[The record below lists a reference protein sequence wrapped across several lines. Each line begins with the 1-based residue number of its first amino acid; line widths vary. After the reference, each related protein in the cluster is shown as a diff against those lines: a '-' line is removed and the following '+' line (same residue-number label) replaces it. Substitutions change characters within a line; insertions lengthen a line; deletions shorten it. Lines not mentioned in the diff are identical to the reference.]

1 MARASSGSGIPRLRR
16 QVASLQRKADRAQE
30 EARTR
35 KREAAKL
42 RKVTAELKRTAG
54 DLQTVLEHMSDGIM
68 LFGRD
73 FRWQLYNRNVCELQR
88 FPPEIGHIGAHGDDI
103 LRYQALRGDFGPVI
117 DLESMI
123 EERRRLIMSGNA
135 SRYVR
140 RAASGR
146 MVEFEFKPLPDGRVL
161 GVYRDITELKR
172 TEEALKESEAR
183 YARAM
188 RAATEGI
195 YEWDAGTGA
204 LYLSDGAREFWG
216 LPPGPLRNADWLS
229 LILPE
234 DYPAYRQ
241 AVIDHLKGRTPYL
254 EHEVRARNASGE
266 YRWLLDRGVAERN
279 EDGRVTRMVGVTS
292 DVTQRKSAERALRL
306 AHQEVTEAL
315 ERQTATAEVLRVIST
330 LPTDL
335 GPVLSAIVTTCR
347 RLFQG
352 RAAALVLPRG
362 DMLEAAAFADDATAA
377 GPGGGFLQPW
387 PFDRLS
393 AAGTSILENRA
404 IAVTDTAQGE
414 LLFPRMKTLAAAVGG
429 YRSGLFVP
437 LLREGSAIGC
447 IAILR
452 AFPGEFA
459 AKDLTLAQTFADQAV
474 IAIEKVRM
482 LNEAKNALEWQTATA
497 QTLNVM
503 ARSPSDIQPVF
514 DTIVRSAVRLCDG
527 LFGAVYRYDGELIHF
542 AAGYNVPPAALG
554 RVRDKYPVK
563 PEDQSVASS
572 RAVLTRSVVR
582 IDDVMADPHY
592 DRNHAAG
599 PGQWRR
605 LLAVPMLRDGAP
617 LGVIVI
623 LWEKP
628 GTTPAHHEEMLKTFA
643 DQAVIAIENVRLFN
657 ELQEKSRQLEIAGRH
672 KSEFVANMSHELRT
686 PLNAII
692 GYSEMLREEA
702 GPAQKP
708 FVSDLGKIA
717 GAGRHLLQLI
727 NAVLDLSKI
736 EAGKMDVVLEDF
748 SVQDLVE
755 GVAAVI
761 TPLAEKNANR
771 FDIRVAPEV
780 EGMRADATKVRQTLF
795 NLLSNACKFTQQ
807 GTVSLEIARETD
819 SAGDWLK
826 FTISDT
832 GIGMTPEQMSRLFQ
846 DFTQVDPETAR
857 KYGGTGLGLA
867 LSRRLCRMMG
877 GDISVTS
884 DAGRGSSFLVR
895 LPAHAGREAA

>member
-30 EARTR
+30 EATAR

-42 RKVTAELKRTAG
+42 RKVTAELTRTAG
-54 DLQTVLEHMSDGIM
+54 NLQTVLDNMSDGLM

-73 FRWQLYNRNVCELQR
+73 FSWQLYNRNVCELQC
-88 FPPEIGHIGAHGDDI
+88 FPPEIGHLGAHGDDI
-103 LRYQALRGDFGPVI
+103 LRYQALRGDFGPVT
-117 DLESMI
+117 DLDRMI
-123 EERRRLIMSGNA
+123 EERRALIMRSNGA
-135 SRYVR
+135 RYTR

-146 MVEFEFKPLPDGRVL
+146 MVEFQFKRLADGRVL
-161 GVYRDITELKR
+161 GIYRDIDELKR

-195 YEWDAGTGA
+195 YEYEMKTGE
-204 LYLSDGAREFWG
+204 LYLSDRARQVWG
-216 LPPGPLRNADWLS
+216 FSSGTLNKMDWIS
-229 LILPE
+229 HIHPE

-241 AVIDHLKGRTPYL
+241 AVIDHFKGVTPHL
-254 EHEVRARNASGE
+254 DHEMRARDASGE
-266 YRWLLDRGVAERN
+266 YRWVQDRGIGERD
-279 EDGRVTRMVGVTS
+279 ETGRVTRLVGVTI
-292 DVTQRKSAERALRL
+292 DITQRKRNEQRLR
-306 AHQEVTEAL
+306 
-315 ERQTATAEVLRVIST
+315 R
-330 LPTDL
+330 
-335 GPVLSAIVTTCR
+335 
-347 RLFQG
+347 
-352 RAAALVLPRG
+352 
-362 DMLEAAAFADDATAA
+362 
-377 GPGGGFLQPW
+377 
-387 PFDRLS
+387 
-393 AAGTSILENRA
+393 
-404 IAVTDTAQGE
+404 
-414 LLFPRMKTLAAAVGG
+414 
-429 YRSGLFVP
+429 
-437 LLREGSAIGC
+437 
-447 IAILR
+447 
-452 AFPGEFA
+452 
-459 AKDLTLAQTFADQAV
+459 
-474 IAIEKVRM
+474 
-482 LNEAKNALEWQTATA
+482 ALEWQTATA
-497 QTLNVM
+497 ETLKVM
-503 ARSPSDIQPVF
+503 AGSQSDVQPVF
-514 DTIVRSAVRLCDG
+514 DSIIRNAVRLCGG
-527 LFGAVYRYDGELIHF
+527 LFGAVYRYDGELVHF
-542 AAGYNVPPAALG
+542 AAGYNVPPAALE
-554 RVRDKYPVK
+554 RVRTKYPVK

-572 RAVLTRSVVR
+572 RAILTRSVVR

-605 LLAVPMLRDGAP
+605 LLAVPMLRDDVP

-628 GTTPAHHEEMLKTFA
+628 GVTPKRNEDMLKTFA
-643 DQAVIAIENVRLFN
+643 HQAVIAIENVRLFH
-657 ELQEKSRQLEIAGRH
+657 ELQEKSRQLEIASRH
-672 KSEFVANMSHELRT
+672 KSEFLANMSHELRT

-702 GPAQKP
+702 GAAHKP
-708 FVSDLGKIA
+708 FPPELGKIA

-761 TPLAEKNANR
+761 APLAEKNANR
-771 FDIRVAPEV
+771 LEIRIAGEV
-780 EGMRADATKVRQTLF
+780 EGMRADSTKVRQTLF
-795 NLLSNACKFTQQ
+795 NVLSNACKFTQQ
-807 GTVSLEIARETD
+807 GTVSLEVAQQAD
-819 SAGDWLK
+819 AAGDWLT

-846 DFTQVDPETAR
+846 DFTQADPETAR

-877 GDISVTS
+877 GDITVTS

-895 LPAHAGREAA
+895 LPAHAGSEAA

>member
-1 MARASSGSGIPRLRR
+1 MARASSGSGIPRVRR

-30 EARTR
+30 EARAR

-54 DLQTVLEHMSDGIM
+54 NLQTVLDHMSDGIM

-103 LRYQALRGDFGPVI
+103 LRYQALRGDFGPVT
-117 DLESMI
+117 DLESLI
-123 EERRRLIMSGNA
+123 QQRRQFIMSGNG

-140 RAASGR
+140 RAASGK
-146 MVEFEFKPLPDGRVL
+146 MVEFDFKALPDGRVL
-161 GVYRDITELKR
+161 GIYRDVTEWKR
-172 TEEALKESEAR
+172 AEEALKESEAR
-183 YARAM
+183 YSRAM

-195 YEWDAGTGA
+195 YEYEMKTGE
-204 LYLSDGAREFWG
+204 LYLSDRARKVWG
-216 LPPGPLRNADWLS
+216 FSSGTLNKQDWIS
-229 LILPE
+229 HIHPE

-241 AVIDHLKGRTPYL
+241 AVIDHFKGVTPHL
-254 EHEVRARNASGE
+254 DHEMRARDATGE
-266 YRWLLDRGVAERN
+266 YRWVQDRGIGERD
-279 EDGRVTRMVGVTS
+279 ETGRVTRLVGVTI
-292 DVTQRKSAERALRL
+292 DITQRKRSEQSLR
-306 AHQEVTEAL
+306 
-315 ERQTATAEVLRVIST
+315 R
-330 LPTDL
+330 
-335 GPVLSAIVTTCR
+335 
-347 RLFQG
+347 
-352 RAAALVLPRG
+352 
-362 DMLEAAAFADDATAA
+362 
-377 GPGGGFLQPW
+377 
-387 PFDRLS
+387 
-393 AAGTSILENRA
+393 
-404 IAVTDTAQGE
+404 
-414 LLFPRMKTLAAAVGG
+414 
-429 YRSGLFVP
+429 
-437 LLREGSAIGC
+437 
-447 IAILR
+447 
-452 AFPGEFA
+452 
-459 AKDLTLAQTFADQAV
+459 
-474 IAIEKVRM
+474 
-482 LNEAKNALEWQTATA
+482 ALEWQTATA
-497 QTLNVM
+497 ETLKVM
-503 ARSPSDIQPVF
+503 AGSQSDIQPVF
-514 DTIVRSAVRLCDG
+514 DTIVRSAVHLCEG

-542 AAGYNVPPAALG
+542 AAGYNVPPAALE
-554 RVRDKYPVK
+554 RVRDKYPVR

-572 RAVLTRSVVR
+572 RAVLSRSVVR

-592 DRNHAAG
+592 DRKHAAG

-605 LLAVPMLRDGAP
+605 LLAVPMLRDGVP

-657 ELQEKSRQLEIAGRH
+657 ELQEKSRQLEIASRH
-672 KSEFVANMSHELRT
+672 KSEFLANMSHELRT

-702 GPAQKP
+702 GAAQKP
-708 FVSDLGKIA
+708 YLPELGKIA

-736 EAGKMDVVLEDF
+736 EAGKMEVVLEEF

-755 GVAAVI
+755 GVTAVI
-761 TPLAEKNANR
+761 APLAEKNGNR
-771 FDIRVAPEV
+771 LEMRIAGEV

-807 GTVSLEIARETD
+807 GCVSLEVVRETD
-819 SAGDWLK
+819 AARDWLR

-832 GIGMTPEQMSRLFQ
+832 GIGMTPEQISRLFQ
-846 DFTQVDPETAR
+846 DFTQADPETAR

-877 GDISVTS
+877 GDITVTS
-884 DAGRGSSFLVR
+884 EAGRGSAFVVR
-895 LPAHAGREAA
+895 LPVRAEAA

>member
-1 MARASSGSGIPRLRR
+1 MARASGGSGVPKLRR
-16 QVASLQRKADRAQE
+16 QVASLQRKAVRAQD
-30 EARTR
+30 EARAR

-88 FPPEIGHIGAHGDDI
+88 FPPEIGHLGAHGEDI
-103 LRYQALRGDFGPVI
+103 LRYQALRGDFGPVS
-117 DLESMI
+117 DLDRMI
-123 EERRRLIMSGNA
+123 EERRDLIMRSNGA
-135 SRYVR
+135 RYAR

-146 MVEFEFKPLPDGRVL
+146 MVEYQFKPLPDGRVL
-161 GVYRDITELKR
+161 GIYRDITELKR
-172 TEEALKESEAR
+172 AEEALKESEAR

-195 YEWDAGTGA
+195 YEWNTETKE
-204 LYLSDGAREFWG
+204 LYLSDRSREFWG
-216 LPPGPLRNADWLS
+216 FGTDPLTTADWVGHVH
-229 LILPE
+229 PE

-241 AVIDHLKGRTPYL
+241 AVIEHMRGATPHL
-254 EHEVRARNASGE
+254 EHELRARDASGE
-266 YRWLLDRGVAERN
+266 YRWVQDRGIAERD
-279 EDGRVTRMVGVTS
+279 ESGRVTRLVGVTI
-292 DVTQRKSAERALRL
+292 DITQNKRSEQRLR
-306 AHQEVTEAL
+306 
-315 ERQTATAEVLRVIST
+315 R
-330 LPTDL
+330 
-335 GPVLSAIVTTCR
+335 
-347 RLFQG
+347 
-352 RAAALVLPRG
+352 
-362 DMLEAAAFADDATAA
+362 
-377 GPGGGFLQPW
+377 
-387 PFDRLS
+387 
-393 AAGTSILENRA
+393 
-404 IAVTDTAQGE
+404 
-414 LLFPRMKTLAAAVGG
+414 
-429 YRSGLFVP
+429 
-437 LLREGSAIGC
+437 
-447 IAILR
+447 
-452 AFPGEFA
+452 
-459 AKDLTLAQTFADQAV
+459 
-474 IAIEKVRM
+474 
-482 LNEAKNALEWQTATA
+482 ALEWQTATA
-497 QTLNVM
+497 ETLKVM
-503 ARSPSDIQPVF
+503 AGSQSDVQPVF
-514 DTIVRSAVRLCDG
+514 DSIIRNAVRLCGG

-542 AAGYNVPPAALG
+542 AAGYNVPPAALE
-554 RVRDKYPVK
+554 RVRDKYPVR

-572 RAVLTRSVVR
+572 RAVLARSVVR

-592 DRNHAAG
+592 DRKHAAG

-643 DQAVIAIENVRLFN
+643 DQAVIAIENVRLFH
-657 ELQEKSRQLEIAGRH
+657 ELQAKSRQLEIASRH
-672 KSEFVANMSHELRT
+672 KSEFLANMSHELRT

-702 GPAQKP
+702 GAAQKP
-708 FVSDLGKIA
+708 FLPELGKIA

-761 TPLAEKNANR
+761 APLAEKNANR
-771 FDIRVAPEV
+771 LEIRIAGEV
-780 EGMRADATKVRQTLF
+780 EGMRADSTKVRQTLF

-807 GTVSLEIARETD
+807 GRVTLDVAQETD
-819 SAGDWLK
+819 AAGEWLK

-877 GDISVTS
+877 GDLTVTS

-895 LPAHAGREAA
+895 LPAHAGRAAT